1 MRYEM
6 EELVPIVGKLT
17 EKYTAYESTSIT
29 YEKAEQLMEAVLYCI
44 NELEQTGSNSA
55 ILPEKMSAERA
66 YELGARCV
74 EQKVK
79 RALERYNE
87 TLTRF
92 HDYGNHCMYDTFVKG
107 LPEFFK
113 WYDVRFEPQ
122 NTILTL
128 DYPVLRDISGYTG
141 IDKIYHFI
149 ECIHLEQ
156 QFLHVFPEAYVINVL
171 WKYNA
176 QYKNMIGNICEIV
189 FGVLICHI
197 LAEKPLSEAGFE
209 EKDYLHIKEL
219 LARTEYYELNKR
231 LESAA
236 KAFVQKYCD
245 NNTDLAG
252 YLTGSIEGNVVRL
265 KNAADNGVLRQILIC
280 R

>member
-6 EELVPIVGKLT
+6 EELVPIVGKLAK
-17 EKYTAYESTSIT
+17 KYTAYESTSIT

-44 NELEQTGSNSA
+44 NELEQAESNSV
-55 ILPEKMSAERA
+55 ILPENMSAERA
-66 YELGARCV
+66 YEIGVRCV

-79 RALERYNE
+79 SALELYNE
-87 TLTRF
+87 TLTEF
-92 HDYGNHCMYDTFVKG
+92 HDYGNRCLYDTFVKG

-128 DYPVLRDISGYTG
+128 DYPVLRDISGYMG
-141 IDKIYHFI
+141 IDRIFHFI

-156 QFLHVFPEAYVINVL
+156 RFLNVFPEAYVINVL

-176 QYKNMIGNICEIV
+176 QYKNMIDNICETV
-189 FGVLICHI
+189 FAALICHI
-197 LAEKPLSEAGFE
+197 LAEKQFSEAGFE

-219 LARTEYYELNKR
+219 LMRTDYHELNKR
-231 LESAA
+231 LEGAA
-236 KAFVQKYCD
+236 TVFVQKYCE
-245 NNTDLAG
+245 NNTDLAE
-252 YLTGSIEGNVVRL
+252 YLIGSIEGIVVRL
-265 KNAADNGVLRQILIC
+265 RNAADNGFLRQILIC
-280 R
+280 N

>member
-6 EELVPIVGKLT
+6 EELVPIVGELAK
-17 EKYTAYESTSIT
+17 KYTAYESTSIT
-29 YEKAEQLMEAVLYCI
+29 YEKAEQFMEAVLYCI
-44 NELEQTGSNSA
+44 NELEQAESNSV
-55 ILPEKMSAERA
+55 ILPGNMSAERA
-66 YELGARCV
+66 YELGVQCV

-92 HDYGNHCMYDTFVKG
+92 HDYGNRYLYDTFVNG

-141 IDKIYHFI
+141 IDKIYRFI
-149 ECIHLEQ
+149 ECIRLEQ

-176 QYKNMIGNICEIV
+176 QYKNMIGNICEVV
-189 FGVLICHI
+189 FAAVVCHI
-197 LAEKPLSEAGFE
+197 LAEKPLSEAAFE

-219 LARTEYYELNKR
+219 LIRTDYHELYKR
-231 LESAA
+231 LENAA
-236 KAFVQKYCD
+236 KAFVQRYCE
-245 NNTDLAG
+245 NNTDLAE
-252 YLTGSIEGNVVRL
+252 YLIGSIEGIVVRL
-265 KNAADNGVLRQILIC
+265 KNAADNGFLLQRLIC
-280 R
+280 N